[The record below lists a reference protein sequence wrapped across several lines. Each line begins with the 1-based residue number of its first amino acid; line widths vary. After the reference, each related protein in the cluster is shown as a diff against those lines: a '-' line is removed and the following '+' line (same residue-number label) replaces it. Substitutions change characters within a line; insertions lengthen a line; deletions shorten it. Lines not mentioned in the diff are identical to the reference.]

1 MRFVIMSVHFH
12 NSDKNVSIYGEQLKA
27 AGIEITKTGKV
38 DFKDCPIYTIE
49 LNSLEELAGLKKAVD
64 LDLYIK
70 DTELAVTLTGE
81 AVNEEYASLP
91 QDAIII
97 VDDYLY

>member
-1 MRFVIMSVHFH
+1 MFFH
-12 NSDKNVSIYGEQLKA
+12 VTHNCTRGEKCKFSHEA
-27 AGIEITKTGKV
+27 IS
-38 DFKDCPIYTIE
+38 P
-49 LNSLEELAGLKKAVD
+49 EELAELKKAVD

-81 AVNEEYASLP
+81 AVNEEYVSLP

>member
-1 MRFVIMSVHFH
+1 MKFVIMSVHFH
-12 NSDKNVSIYGEQLKA
+12 DSNKDVSIYGEQLKA

-38 DFKDCPIYTIE
+38 DFNDCPIYTIE

-70 DTELAVTLTGE
+70 DTELAVTLNGE

>member
-1 MRFVIMSVHFH
+1 MKFVIMSVHFH
-12 NSDKNVSIYGEQLKA
+12 DSNKDVSIYGEQLKA

-38 DFKDCPIYTIE
+38 DFNDCPIYTME

>member
-1 MRFVIMSVHFH
+1 MKFVITSVHFH
-12 NSDKNVSIYGEQLKA
+12 DSDGNVSIYEEQLKA
-27 AGIEITKTGKV
+27 AGIEITGTGKV
-38 DFKDCPIYTIE
+38 DFNDCPIYTIE
-49 LNSLEELAGLKKAVD
+49 LNSLEELAELKKAVD

-81 AVNEEYASLP
+81 DANEEYASLP

>member
-38 DFKDCPIYTIE
+38 DFNDCPIYTIE

>member
-27 AGIEITKTGKV
+27 AGSEITKTGKV
-38 DFKDCPIYTIE
+38 DFNDCPIYTIE
-49 LNSLEELAGLKKAVD
+49 LNSLEELVGLKKAVD

>member
-1 MRFVIMSVHFH
+1 MKFVIMSVHFH
-12 NSDKNVSIYGEQLKA
+12 DSDEDISIYGEQLKA

-38 DFKDCPIYTIE
+38 DFNDCPIYTIE

-64 LDLYIK
+64 LDLCIK